1 VAAYGATANTE
12 LGDSLNQHG
21 PNHDSPNHDS
31 PNHDNP
37 NHDNPVE
44 DLGERMASP
53 RLPAT
58 LRHLVDLTRETLPPM
73 HSAGRPFV
81 AAGAATALLLGRL
94 SPAAGA
100 LGAVATACCAAFFR
114 DPRRVPPRDLGLA
127 VAPADGTVSSVALA
141 SPPPELGLTSQ
152 PRPRVS
158 VFLSVFDVHVQR
170 IPVDGDVR
178 RVLYRPGKFL
188 SADMDKAS
196 EDNER
201 ACVLLRSAGGHD
213 LVVVQIAGLVA
224 RRIVC
229 SVRPGD
235 KVQAGRTYGVIRFG
249 SRVDLYLPTGS
260 LILVHPGQR
269 TVGGETPL
277 ARLPSVES
285 PVPES

>member
-1 VAAYGATANTE
+1 
-12 LGDSLNQHG
+12 
-21 PNHDSPNHDS
+21 
-31 PNHDNP
+31 
-37 NHDNPVE
+37 
-44 DLGERMASP
+44 MASP
-53 RLPAT
+53 RFAAAQISSTRIVSTQILST
-58 LRHLVDLTRETLPPM
+58 LRHLADLTRETLPPM

-81 AAGAATALLLGRL
+81 AAGAVTALLLGRL
-94 SPAAGA
+94 SPAAGT

-114 DPRRVPPRDLGLA
+114 DPHRVPPDDPGLA

-141 SPPPELGLTSQ
+141 PAPAELGLSSQ

-170 IPVDGDVR
+170 IPASGE
-178 RVLYRPGKFL
+178 VLRTAYRPGKFL
-188 SADMDKAS
+188 TADLDKAS
-196 EDNER
+196 DDNER

-235 KVQAGRTYGVIRFG
+235 QVRTGETYGLIRFG
-249 SRVDLYLPTGS
+249 SRVDLYLPPGS
-260 LILVHPGQR
+260 SVLVHPGQR

-277 ARLPSVES
+277 ARLPRAAQTAAGGGN
-285 PVPES
+285 